1 MQEIEILNQS
11 LNTQSS
17 LVLEISIFSILALF
31 MLGGSIAMITNKQT
45 IYSAFG
51 FLVAMIAL
59 AGIFA
64 LLDSRFLAL
73 AQIMVSVGAVVVLSM
88 LTILTVNSREKS
100 LPHEPY
106 KYRWI
111 IFSSVL
117 VFPFTLLL
125 YKTLSLSYDS
135 FSTMDTVS
143 SKVVGKLL
151 FSEWVLP
158 FEIVSI
164 LLLSAMVGAIVIA
177 RKNIPKSKGQS

>member
-1 MQEIEILNQS
+1 
-11 LNTQSS
+11 
-17 LVLEISIFSILALF
+17 VLEISIFAILALF
-31 MLGGSIAMITNKQT
+31 MLGGSITMISSKQT
-45 IYSAFG
+45 IFSAFG

-59 AGIFA
+59 AGLFA

-88 LTILTVNSREKS
+88 LTILTLNAKEKS

-106 KYRWI
+106 KLRWI
-111 IFSSVL
+111 IGSSILVL
-117 VFPFTLLL
+117 PFTLLL
-125 YKTLSLSYDS
+125 YKTLSLSYES
-135 FSTMDTVS
+135 FTKMQSVN

-177 RKNIPKSKGQS
+177 RKDTPKSKEQS